1 MALSF
6 SVSEREG
13 ARQLTPT
20 DLAKAIYQ
28 TFKLAFSFIEI

>member
-20 DLAKAIYQ
+20 DLAKTIYQ
-28 TFKLAFSFIEI
+28 GFKLAFFFIDI